1 MLYQL
6 SYRRAGVSLG
16 PRVLGPRWATR
27 LAPAAN
33 WASSARVSLI
43 GWTGRRI
50 AKRSR
55 WLADRLWFIAAV
67 EVAWLANRHWHRLD
81 RDERRRLRELI
92 WKSRGRPSNLSARER
107 EEADELLEKL
117 GYAEL
122 GGDIT
127 GTLLPFRPL
136 ARLVEFALG
145 RAQVQERRRP
155 QRRRAR
161 RG

>member
-1 MLYQL
+1 
-6 SYRRAGVSLG
+6 
-16 PRVLGPRWATR
+16 
-27 LAPAAN
+27 
-33 WASSARVSLI
+33 
-43 GWTGRRI
+43 
-50 AKRSR
+50 
-55 WLADRLWFIAAV
+55 
-67 EVAWLANRHWHRLD
+67 
-81 RDERRRLRELI
+81 ERRRLRELI

-117 GYAEL
+117 DYAEL

-155 QRRRAR
+155 HRRQAR
-161 RG
+161 RGRRPAARPGPRRRSGGDGGPDLRVCGVPLDRPHEAVAEVDARLPADLSADLARVQVLPSDLAGRVPAPAVVGLDRPGPE